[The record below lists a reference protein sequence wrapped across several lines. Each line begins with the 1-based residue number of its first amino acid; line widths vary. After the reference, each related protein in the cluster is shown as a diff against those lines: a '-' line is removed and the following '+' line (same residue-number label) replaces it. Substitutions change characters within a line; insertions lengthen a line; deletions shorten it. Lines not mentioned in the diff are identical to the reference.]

1 MELTSTG
8 MPKSILKKTIEH
20 NGKELARLEKIYQKR
35 LIQFP
40 NDKLYTT
47 LLKKCQISLLEKREN
62 WEKLKAE
69 N

>member
-1 MELTSTG
+1 MELTKTG
-8 MPKSILKKTIEH
+8 MPISILKKTIEH

-35 LIQFP
+35 SIQFP

-62 WEKLKAE
+62 WEKLKTE

>member
-20 NGKELARLEKIYQKR
+20 NGKELARLEKIYQQR

-62 WEKLKAE
+62 WEKLKTE

>member
-8 MPKSILKKTIEH
+8 MPISTVKKIIEDR
-20 NGKELARLEKIYQKR
+20 GKELARLEKIYQQR
-35 LIQFP
+35 LIQYP

-47 LLKKCQISLLEKREN
+47 LLKKCQISLTAKREA
-62 WEKLKAE
+62 WEKLKTE

>member
-1 MELTSTG
+1 MELTKTG
-8 MPKSILKKTIEH
+8 MPISILKKTIEH

-62 WEKLKAE
+62 WEKLKTE

>member
-62 WEKLKAE
+62 WEKLKTE